1 MSTVCVCMCV
11 YCYICVFIYVGAPR
25 VAGMDEEQRSSL
37 GSFFSDVG
45 GDVCY
50 EHVLLSFINE

>member
-1 MSTVCVCMCV
+1 M
-11 YCYICVFIYVGAPR
+11 YCYMFVFTYVGTPR

-45 GDVCY
+45 GDMCCDY
-50 EHVLLSFINE
+50 VLLSLANE